1 MGKNFDACFKLYT
14 KITWRQMKD
23 QNVSQNDK
31 ASRRKHTEISS
42 GSWDKQKFLKQNINN
57 TKP

>member
-1 MGKNFDACFKLYT
+1 
-14 KITWRQMKD
+14 MKD